1 MVGSSF
7 INHSLYF
14 WMNKSLNTIPS
25 PNQTSMVFT
34 EITDFL
40 AYFEKVRKR
49 TLRIIKYIPEDK
61 IDWTYQEG
69 KFTFG
74 DLIRHLGTIERYMY
88 AENAQFK
95 PSLYAGCGKDLADGY
110 EASVTFLYQMHEE
123 AMTIFSQI
131 TPAQLQQKTF
141 TPGNTPITLW
151 KWLRLMA
158 EHEIH
163 HRGQIYLYLAILGIK
178 TPPLYGMTAEEVE
191 AASHSSSAGS

>member
-1 MVGSSF
+1 M
-7 INHSLYF
+7 I
-14 WMNKSLNTIPS
+14 
-25 PNQTSMVFT
+25 FT

-40 AYFEKVRKR
+40 DYFEKVRKR
-49 TLRIIKYIPEDK
+49 TLRIINCIPPNK

-95 PSLYAGCGKDLADGY
+95 PSKYAGCGTDLANGY
-110 EASVTFLYQMHEE
+110 EQSVAYLKQLHEE
-123 AMTIFSQI
+123 SVAIFKQLS
-131 TPAQLQQKTF
+131 PAQLQQKCT
-141 TPGNTPITLW
+141 TPGGTPITLW

-163 HRGQIYLYLAILGIK
+163 HRGQIYLYLSILNIE

-191 AASHSSSAGS
+191 AVRGKMK